1 MDRLISN
8 LVLYGKNENSKI
20 LRDLQELYRGFR
32 ISSSSNEEIKQ
43 QLSNIIKEILEI
55 STDFGF
61 EKNLWQSY
69 LTFLLITDENPFTLV
84 TERKGFEEGSVEN
97 IVKNDL
103 EVFHKLFSF
112 DFSILEEALGTGYF
126 KILTDYNSIQKPDNI
141 YNKPISLKVSQLRED
156 LNISKNVDEF
166 FNIINEFYKNVG
178 VGKIALNP
186 TFRIEASGNNVEL
199 IPITNMIDVHFEDLI
214 GYETQKSELI
224 ENTKHFV
231 QGKAANNVLLYGDSG
246 TGKST
251 SIKATINEFYKDGL
265 RMIEI
270 YKHQL
275 EYLSKVIS
283 QIKNRNYKFIIYMD
297 DLSFEEFETDYKY
310 LKSIIEGGLEEKPT
324 NVLIYATS
332 NRRHLIKETWKDR
345 DDMEIDGEIHKSD
358 NLEEKLS
365 LSSRFG
371 ITIQYLKPLQK
382 GYLEIV
388 RGLAEKNQ
396 IQMDPEELEAEAIKW
411 ERWNGGR
418 SGRTAEQFI
427 KYLKSKVNN

>member
-1 MDRLISN
+1 MDRIISN
-8 LVLYGKNENSKI
+8 LILYGKNENANI
-20 LRDLQELYRGFR
+20 LRDLRDLYGEFR
-32 ISSSSNEEIKQ
+32 LANISNEEIRQK
-43 QLSNIIKEILEI
+43 LSNIVKNLLEI
-55 STDFGF
+55 STDYGF
-61 EKNLWQSY
+61 EENLWQSY
-69 LTFLLITDENPFTLV
+69 LTYVLITDENPFTLV
-84 TERKGFEEGSVEN
+84 TERKGFERGSVEK

-103 EVFHKLFSF
+103 NAFYKLFYY
-112 DFSILEEALGTGYF
+112 DFSTLENTIGTNF
-126 KILTDYNSIQKPDNI
+126 FEILTNYTSIQKPDNI
-141 YNKPISLKVSQLRED
+141 YNKPISLKVSELRRKLTEA
-156 LNISKNVDEF
+156 NNVDEF
-166 FNIINEFYKNVG
+166 FSLVNEFYKNIG

-186 TFRIEASGNNVEL
+186 TFRIETNGNDVEL
-199 IPITNMIDVHFEDLI
+199 IPITNMIDVRFENLI
-214 GYETQKSELI
+214 GYESQKAELI
-224 ENTKHFV
+224 ENTQFFV
-231 QGKAANNVLLYGDSG
+231 DGKSANNVLLYGDSG

-275 EYLSKVIS
+275 EYLAKVIGK
-283 QIKNRNYKFIIYMD
+283 IKNRNYKFIIYMD

-310 LKSIIEGGLEEKPT
+310 LKSIIEGGLESKPS

-332 NRRHLIKETWKDR
+332 NRRHLIKETWSDR

-371 ITIQYLKPLQK
+371 ITIGYFKPLQK

-388 RGLAEKNQ
+388 RGLAERNN
-396 IQMDPEELEAEAIKW
+396 ISMDVEELEAEAIKW
-411 ERWNGGR
+411 ERHNGGR

-427 KYLKSKVNN
+427 RYLKSKN

>member
-1 MDRLISN
+1 MDRIISN
-8 LVLYGKNENSKI
+8 LILYGKNENANI
-20 LRDLQELYRGFR
+20 LRDLRDLYGEFR
-32 ISSSSNEEIKQ
+32 LANISNEEIRQK
-43 QLSNIIKEILEI
+43 LSNIVKNLLEI
-55 STDFGF
+55 STDYGF
-61 EKNLWQSY
+61 EENLWQSY
-69 LTFLLITDENPFTLV
+69 LTYVLITDENPFTLV
-84 TERKGFEEGSVEN
+84 TERKGFERGSVEK

-103 EVFHKLFSF
+103 NAFYKLFYY
-112 DFSILEEALGTGYF
+112 DFSTLENTIGTNF
-126 KILTDYNSIQKPDNI
+126 FEILTNYTSIQKPDNI
-141 YNKPISLKVSQLRED
+141 YNKPISLKVSELRRKLTEA
-156 LNISKNVDEF
+156 NNVDKF
-166 FNIINEFYKNVG
+166 FSLVNEFYKNIG

-186 TFRIEASGNNVEL
+186 TFRIETNGNDVEL
-199 IPITNMIDVHFEDLI
+199 IPITNMIDVRFENLI
-214 GYETQKSELI
+214 GYESQKAELI
-224 ENTKHFV
+224 ENTQFFV
-231 QGKAANNVLLYGDSG
+231 DGKSANNVLLYGDSG

-275 EYLSKVIS
+275 EYLAKVIGK
-283 QIKNRNYKFIIYMD
+283 IKNRNYKFIIYMD

-310 LKSIIEGGLEEKPT
+310 LKSIIEGGLESKPS

-332 NRRHLIKETWKDR
+332 NRRHLIKETWSDR

-371 ITIQYLKPLQK
+371 ITIGYFKPLQK

-388 RGLAEKNQ
+388 RGLAERNN
-396 IQMDPEELEAEAIKW
+396 ISMDVEELEAEAIKW
-411 ERWNGGR
+411 ERHNGGR

-427 KYLKSKVNN
+427 RYLKSKN

>member
-1 MDRLISN
+1 MDRIISN
-8 LVLYGKNENSKI
+8 LILYGKNENANI
-20 LRDLQELYRGFR
+20 LNDLRDLYGEFR
-32 ISSSSNEEIKQ
+32 LANISNEEIRQK
-43 QLSNIIKEILEI
+43 LSNIVKNLLEV
-55 STDFGF
+55 STDYGF
-61 EKNLWQSY
+61 EENLWQSY
-69 LTFLLITDENPFTLV
+69 LTYVLITDENPFTLV
-84 TERKGFEEGSVEN
+84 TERKGFERGSVEK

-103 EVFHKLFSF
+103 NAFYKLFYY
-112 DFSILEEALGTGYF
+112 DFSTLENTIGTNF
-126 KILTDYNSIQKPDNI
+126 FEILTDYTSIQKPDNT
-141 YNKPISLKVSQLRED
+141 YNKPISLKVSELRRKLTEA
-156 LNISKNVDEF
+156 NNVDEF
-166 FNIINEFYKNVG
+166 FSLVNEFYKDIG

-186 TFRIEASGNNVEL
+186 TFRIETNGNDVEL
-199 IPITNMIDVHFEDLI
+199 IPITNMIDVRFENLI
-214 GYETQKSELI
+214 GYESQKAELI
-224 ENTKHFV
+224 ENTQFFV
-231 QGKAANNVLLYGDSG
+231 DGKSANNVLLYGDSG

-275 EYLSKVIS
+275 EYLAKVIGK
-283 QIKNRNYKFIIYMD
+283 IKNRNYKFIIYMD

-310 LKSIIEGGLEEKPT
+310 LKSIIEGGLESKPS

-332 NRRHLIKETWKDR
+332 NRRHLIKETWSDR

-371 ITIQYLKPLQK
+371 ITIGYFKPLQK

-388 RGLAEKNQ
+388 RGLAERNN
-396 IQMDPEELEAEAIKW
+396 ISMDVEELEAEAIKW
-411 ERWNGGR
+411 ERHNGGR

-427 KYLKSKVNN
+427 RYLKSKN

>member
-1 MDRLISN
+1 MDRIISN
-8 LVLYGKNENSKI
+8 LILYGKNENANI
-20 LRDLQELYRGFR
+20 LRDLRDLYGEFR
-32 ISSSSNEEIKQ
+32 LANISNEEIRQK
-43 QLSNIIKEILEI
+43 LSNIVKNLLEI
-55 STDFGF
+55 STDYGF
-61 EKNLWQSY
+61 EENLWQSY
-69 LTFLLITDENPFTLV
+69 LTYVLITDENPFTLV
-84 TERKGFEEGSVEN
+84 TERKGFERGSVEK

-103 EVFHKLFSF
+103 NAFYKLFYY
-112 DFSILEEALGTGYF
+112 DFSTLENTIGTNF
-126 KILTDYNSIQKPDNI
+126 FEILTNYTSIQKPDNI
-141 YNKPISLKVSQLRED
+141 YNKPISLKVSELRRKLTEA
-156 LNISKNVDEF
+156 NNVDEF
-166 FNIINEFYKNVG
+166 FSLVNEFYKNIG

-186 TFRIEASGNNVEL
+186 TFRIETNGNDVEL
-199 IPITNMIDVHFEDLI
+199 IPITNMIDVRFDNLI
-214 GYETQKSELI
+214 GYESQKAELI
-224 ENTKHFV
+224 ENTQFFV
-231 QGKAANNVLLYGDSG
+231 DGKSANNVLLYGDSG

-275 EYLSKVIS
+275 EYLAKVIGK
-283 QIKNRNYKFIIYMD
+283 IKNRNYKFIIYMD

-310 LKSIIEGGLEEKPT
+310 LKSIIEGGLESKPS

-332 NRRHLIKETWKDR
+332 NRRHLIKETWSDR

-371 ITIQYLKPLQK
+371 ITIGYFKPLQK

-388 RGLAEKNQ
+388 RGLAERNN
-396 IQMDPEELEAEAIKW
+396 ISMDVEELEAEAIKW
-411 ERWNGGR
+411 ERHNGGR

-427 KYLKSKVNN
+427 RYLKSKN

>member
-1 MDRLISN
+1 MDRIISN
-8 LVLYGKNENSKI
+8 LILYGKNENANI
-20 LRDLQELYRGFR
+20 LRDLRDLYGEFR
-32 ISSSSNEEIKQ
+32 LANISNEEIRQK
-43 QLSNIIKEILEI
+43 LSNIVKNLLEI
-55 STDFGF
+55 STDYGF
-61 EKNLWQSY
+61 EENLWQSY
-69 LTFLLITDENPFTLV
+69 LTYVLITDENPFTLV
-84 TERKGFEEGSVEN
+84 TERKGFERGSVEK

-103 EVFHKLFSF
+103 NAFYKLFYY
-112 DFSILEEALGTGYF
+112 DFSTLENTIGTNF
-126 KILTDYNSIQKPDNI
+126 FEILTDYTSIQKPDNI
-141 YNKPISLKVSQLRED
+141 YNKPISLKVSELRRKLTEA
-156 LNISKNVDEF
+156 NNVDKF
-166 FNIINEFYKNVG
+166 FSLVNEFYKNIG

-186 TFRIEASGNNVEL
+186 TFRIETNGNDVEL
-199 IPITNMIDVHFEDLI
+199 IPITNMIDVRFENLI
-214 GYETQKSELI
+214 GYESQKAELI
-224 ENTKHFV
+224 ENTQFFV
-231 QGKAANNVLLYGDSG
+231 DGKSANNVLLYGDSG

-275 EYLSKVIS
+275 EYLAKVIGK
-283 QIKNRNYKFIIYMD
+283 IKNRNYKFIIYMD

-310 LKSIIEGGLEEKPT
+310 LKSIIEGGLESKPS

-332 NRRHLIKETWKDR
+332 NRRHLIKETWSDR

-371 ITIQYLKPLQK
+371 ITIGYFKPLQK

-388 RGLAEKNQ
+388 RGLAERNN
-396 IQMDPEELEAEAIKW
+396 ISMDVEELEAEAIKW
-411 ERWNGGR
+411 ERHNGGR

-427 KYLKSKVNN
+427 RYLKSKN